1 MIFVVDNHDSFTF
14 NLIQYLKM
22 LKVKTLVKANDEID
36 MYFLSHLAIDGILI
50 SPGPGIPKNAGQ
62 SLEVIE
68 KMAGKVPILGICLGH
83 QAICETFG
91 GEIIKAP
98 KPMHGKISEI
108 THSNTDLFLDLPNP
122 LKVTRYHS
130 LVVNENT
137 LPKDL
142 EITAKSLDDNLIMG
156 IRHKSLPIYG
166 VQFHPEALLTEHGV
180 DIMKNFLLEAKKFKN
195 NKR

>member
-108 THSNTDLFLDLPNP
+108 KHSNTDLFMGLPNP

-180 DIMKNFLLEAKKFKN
+180 DIMKNFLLEAKKFKD